1 MQESERKGILGL
13 CLKAA
18 YADSSKHERERDKIR
33 EIAESL
39 KTEADLSSA
48 VLSAADME
56 GLVQALKSLESKK
69 LAYEMAVCVCDADG
83 VHSAAER
90 EFLDRLRAALEL
102 DANLVVSHVREA
114 DAIAATP
121 LDQGGQ
127 TAKSSIS
134 RAEQDKIILDAAI
147 FNGALELLPESLAT
161 MAIIPLQMKLVYRI
175 GKSYGFELDS
185 GHVKDFLATAG
196 VGLTSQFL
204 EQAGRRLLG
213 GVLGAIGG
221 RLLGGIGRQAVSSGM
236 SFTSTW
242 ALGHLARRYYE
253 AGRQLDAESLR
264 ATYRD
269 LLEDAKGLLGRH
281 NSEMQAKASSFDI
294 GDLGKLVRDS

>member
-1 MQESERKGILGL
+1 MQETEQQAIIGL

-39 KTEADLSSA
+39 KTQADLSST
-48 VLSAADME
+48 LMSGSGMD
-56 GLVQALKSLESKK
+56 GLIQSLKSTESRK

-90 EFLDRLRAALEL
+90 EFLDQLRTALGL
-102 DANLVVSHVREA
+102 DTNLVESHAREA

-121 LDQGGQ
+121 LDGGQ
-127 TAKSSIS
+127 VAGSSMS
-134 RAEQDKIILDAAI
+134 RAQQDKLILDAAI
-147 FNGALELLPESLAT
+147 LNGALELLPESLAS

-175 GKSYGFELDS
+175 GQTYGYELDQ

-221 RLLGGIGRQAVSSGM
+221 RLLGGIGRQAISSGM
-236 SFTSTW
+236 SFISTY

-264 ATYRD
+264 ASYRD
-269 LLEDAKGLLGRH
+269 LLEDARRLLGRH
-281 NSEMQAKASSFDI
+281 KTEMQNKAGSLDI
-294 GDLGKLVRDS
+294 GELARLVRGR